1 MKGGPFKTRLK
12 FMIVWLP
19 QPRKKTKAAV
29 VVYGFLATLISTDM
43 GLAKMIVLSRLGLG
57 LNYCMGH
64 CMVSKVAQYVKAACI
79 LPVDHEWKDR
89 R

>member
-29 VVYGFLATLISTDM
+29 DVYGFLATLISTDM
-43 GLAKMIVLSRLGLG
+43 RLAKMIVLSQLGLG
-57 LNYCMGH
+57 LNYCMRH
-64 CMVSKVAQYVKAACI
+64 CMVSKVAQCVKVACI